1 MARIESSIHVSKS
14 IEDVFAFLSKRDS
27 HRKFIPRMT
36 ELRQTSSGV
45 FEQPGTK
52 LAGMLNYFGVR
63 IPVQYEIMEVQ
74 QNHSLAMKGQ
84 MGPVQFKDGY
94 VLSRN
99 EKGSEVKFW
108 LELIPQGWVKLF
120 SPFMGVI
127 GKIHAWETLRNLE
140 REIQKTGG

>member
-1 MARIESSIHVSKS
+1 
-14 IEDVFAFLSKRDS
+14 
-27 HRKFIPRMT
+27 
-36 ELRQTSSGV
+36 
-45 FEQPGTK
+45 
-52 LAGMLNYFGVR
+52 MLNYFGVR